1 MSTSPHFKP
10 ETDALMLIDHQVGT
24 LQLIK
29 TTTPDTAI
37 RNAVLLGRSA
47 LAYDMPIVMTSGQ
60 EDSIQVPRHPPLQQA
75 SPETCAGRVKRAGF
89 VNAWTDPSCRR
100 SRRPADAS

>member
-29 TTTPDTAI
+29 TTTPDRAI
-37 RNAVLLGRSA
+37 RNAVLLGRSGDR
-47 LAYDMPIVMTSGQ
+47 L
-60 EDSIQVPRHPPLQQA
+60 
-75 SPETCAGRVKRAGF
+75 
-89 VNAWTDPSCRR
+89 
-100 SRRPADAS
+100 

>member
-1 MSTSPHFKP
+1 
-10 ETDALMLIDHQVGT
+10 MLIDHQVGT

-47 LAYDMPIVMTSGQ
+47 IAYDMPIVMTSGQ
-60 EDSIQVPRHPPLQQA
+60 EDSI
-75 SPETCAGRVKRAGF
+75 
-89 VNAWTDPSCRR
+89 
-100 SRRPADAS
+100 